1 MLKFI
6 EEKWLCKFDP
16 WQSQRLAPWVRRAHR
31 KNLAIAIIISLVLSA
46 MIVAMMLYQNR
57 NRF

>member
-16 WQSQRLAPWVRRAHR
+16 WQSHKLAPWVRRAHR
-31 KNLAIAIIISLVLSA
+31 KHIAIAIIIGLIFSA
-46 MIVAMMLYQNR
+46 MIVAIMLYQNR
-57 NRF
+57 NWF